1 MAEATALID
10 FLDAVAMRSGGV
22 VLALC
27 ALSLIMVALS
37 KGWLYGRRYVEL
49 LVSLIERVTRLSVNW
64 VREMIRCTN
73 TVAPPAAAGCHQI
86 TR

>member
-1 MAEATALID
+1 MAEVTALID

-27 ALSLIMVALS
+27 ALSLIVALS

-49 LVSLIERVTRLSVNW
+49 LLSEISEFKAERKKGRK
-64 VREMIRCTN
+64 
-73 TVAPPAAAGCHQI
+73 
-86 TR
+86 

>member
-27 ALSLIMVALS
+27 ALSLIIALS
-37 KGWLYGRRYVEL
+37 RGWLYGRRYVEL
-49 LVSLIERVTRLSVNW
+49 LHSQIADLQAERK
-64 VREMIRCTN
+64 M
-73 TVAPPAAAGCHQI
+73 AGK
-86 TR
+86 

>member
-27 ALSLIMVALS
+27 ALSLIVALS
-37 KGWLYGRRYVEL
+37 RGWLFGRRYVEL
-49 LVSLIERVTRLSVNW
+49 LLSQIADLQAERKL
-64 VREMIRCTN
+64 
-73 TVAPPAAAGCHQI
+73 GGK
-86 TR
+86 

>member
-27 ALSLIMVALS
+27 ALSLILALS

-49 LVSLIERVTRLSVNW
+49 LQAQIADLQAERK
-64 VREMIRCTN
+64 M
-73 TVAPPAAAGCHQI
+73 AGK
-86 TR
+86 

>member
-27 ALSLIMVALS
+27 ALSLVVALS
-37 KGWLYGRRYVEL
+37 RGWLYGRRYVALLLSQISEL
-49 LVSLIERVTRLSVNW
+49 KAERH
-64 VREMIRCTN
+64 
-73 TVAPPAAAGCHQI
+73 PGGGK
-86 TR
+86 

>member
-27 ALSLIMVALS
+27 ALSLIIALS
-37 KGWLYGRRYVEL
+37 KGWLFGRRYVEL
-49 LVSLIERVTRLSVNW
+49 LQSQIADLQAERKMA
-64 VREMIRCTN
+64 EK
-73 TVAPPAAAGCHQI
+73 
-86 TR
+86 

>member
-27 ALSLIMVALS
+27 ALSLIVALS

-49 LVSLIERVTRLSVNW
+49 LRSQISDLQAERK
-64 VREMIRCTN
+64 M
-73 TVAPPAAAGCHQI
+73 AGK
-86 TR
+86 

>member
-27 ALSLIMVALS
+27 ALSLVVALA

-49 LVSLIERVTRLSVNW
+49 LKSQIADLQAERKT
-64 VREMIRCTN
+64 
-73 TVAPPAAAGCHQI
+73 AGK
-86 TR
+86 

>member
-27 ALSLIMVALS
+27 ALSLIVALS

-49 LVSLIERVTRLSVNW
+49 LQSQIADLQAERK
-64 VREMIRCTN
+64 M
-73 TVAPPAAAGCHQI
+73 AGK
-86 TR
+86 

>member
-27 ALSLIMVALS
+27 ALSLIIALS
-37 KGWLYGRRYVEL
+37 KGWLYGKRYVEL
-49 LVSLIERVTRLSVNW
+49 LQSQIADLQAERK
-64 VREMIRCTN
+64 
-73 TVAPPAAAGCHQI
+73 PGGK
-86 TR
+86 

>member
-1 MAEATALID
+1 MID

-27 ALSLIMVALS
+27 ALCLIVAMS

-49 LVSLIERVTRLSVNW
+49 LQSQIAELQAERKQ
-64 VREMIRCTN
+64 
-73 TVAPPAAAGCHQI
+73 GGK
-86 TR
+86 

>member
-10 FLDAVAMRSGGV
+10 FLDAVAMRSGCV

-27 ALSLIMVALS
+27 ALSLIIALS

-49 LVSLIERVTRLSVNW
+49 LQSQIAALQAERTL
-64 VREMIRCTN
+64 
-73 TVAPPAAAGCHQI
+73 GGK
-86 TR
+86 

>member
-1 MAEATALID
+1 MAEVTALID

-27 ALSLIMVALS
+27 ALSLIVALS

-49 LVSLIERVTRLSVNW
+49 LQSQISDLQAERNK
-64 VREMIRCTN
+64 
-73 TVAPPAAAGCHQI
+73 AGK
-86 TR
+86 

>member
-27 ALSLIMVALS
+27 ALSLVVALS
-37 KGWLYGRRYVEL
+37 RGWLYGRRYVALLLSLNAEL
-49 LVSLIERVTRLSVNW
+49 KSERASLLAQKEHAR
-64 VREMIRCTN
+64 
-73 TVAPPAAAGCHQI
+73 
-86 TR
+86 

>member
-27 ALSLIMVALS
+27 ALSLVVALTR
-37 KGWLYGRRYVEL
+37 GWLYGRRYVEL
-49 LVSLIERVTRLSVNW
+49 LLSRIVELKTERETHHPP
-64 VREMIRCTN
+64 REN
-73 TVAPPAAAGCHQI
+73 LK
-86 TR
+86 

>member
-27 ALSLIMVALS
+27 ALSLVVALS

-49 LVSLIERVTRLSVNW
+49 LRSQISDLQAERK
-64 VREMIRCTN
+64 
-73 TVAPPAAAGCHQI
+73 AGK
-86 TR
+86 

>member
-1 MAEATALID
+1 MAEVTALID

-27 ALSLIMVALS
+27 ALSLIVALS

-49 LVSLIERVTRLSVNW
+49 LQSQIADLQAERNKAVK
-64 VREMIRCTN
+64 
-73 TVAPPAAAGCHQI
+73 
-86 TR
+86 

>member
-27 ALSLIMVALS
+27 ALSLLVALS

-49 LVSLIERVTRLSVNW
+49 LLSLVAELKAERENR
-64 VREMIRCTN
+64 I
-73 TVAPPAAAGCHQI
+73 GHK
-86 TR
+86 

>member
-27 ALSLIMVALS
+27 ALSLIIALS

-49 LVSLIERVTRLSVNW
+49 LQSQIDDLQAERKT
-64 VREMIRCTN
+64 
-73 TVAPPAAAGCHQI
+73 AGK
-86 TR
+86 

>member
-27 ALSLIMVALS
+27 ALSLIIALS

-49 LVSLIERVTRLSVNW
+49 LQSQIADLQAERKMS
-64 VREMIRCTN
+64 
-73 TVAPPAAAGCHQI
+73 GK
-86 TR
+86 

>member
-27 ALSLIMVALS
+27 ALSLIIALS
-37 KGWLYGRRYVEL
+37 RGWLFGRRYVEL
-49 LVSLIERVTRLSVNW
+49 LHSQIADLQAERK
-64 VREMIRCTN
+64 M
-73 TVAPPAAAGCHQI
+73 AGK
-86 TR
+86 

>member
-27 ALSLIMVALS
+27 ALSLDRGVVS

-49 LVSLIERVTRLSVNW
+49 LHCSRIADL
-64 VREMIRCTN
+64 
-73 TVAPPAAAGCHQI
+73 QD
-86 TR
+86 

>member
-27 ALSLIMVALS
+27 ALSLIIALS

-49 LVSLIERVTRLSVNW
+49 LHS
-64 VREMIRCTN
+64 
-73 TVAPPAAAGCHQI
+73 QI
-86 TR
+86 ADLQAKLGGK

>member
-27 ALSLIMVALS
+27 ALSLIIALS

-49 LVSLIERVTRLSVNW
+49 LKSQIAELQAERKL
-64 VREMIRCTN
+64 
-73 TVAPPAAAGCHQI
+73 GGK
-86 TR
+86 

>member
-1 MAEATALID
+1 MAEATAVID

-27 ALSLIMVALS
+27 ALSLIMALS

-49 LVSLIERVTRLSVNW
+49 LHSQIADLQAERK
-64 VREMIRCTN
+64 M
-73 TVAPPAAAGCHQI
+73 AGK
-86 TR
+86 

>member
-27 ALSLIMVALS
+27 ALSLIIALS

-49 LVSLIERVTRLSVNW
+49 LHLQIADLQAERK
-64 VREMIRCTN
+64 M
-73 TVAPPAAAGCHQI
+73 AGK
-86 TR
+86 

>member
-27 ALSLIMVALS
+27 ALSLIVALS

-49 LVSLIERVTRLSVNW
+49 LHSQIADLQAERK
-64 VREMIRCTN
+64 
-73 TVAPPAAAGCHQI
+73 PGGK
-86 TR
+86 

>member
-27 ALSLIMVALS
+27 ALSLVLALS
-37 KGWLYGRRYVEL
+37 RGWLYGRRYVEL
-49 LVSLIERVTRLSVNW
+49 LLSEISDLKAERKKGRK
-64 VREMIRCTN
+64 
-73 TVAPPAAAGCHQI
+73 
-86 TR
+86 